1 MNAAIVNTDRQQAPK
16 FQSRYV
22 SYVSL
27 HRNEM
32 KSNWVEDHRQLI
44 TLKWYTNDRSG
55 VIN

>member
-1 MNAAIVNTDRQQAPK
+1 MNAAIVNTDRQQPPK
-16 FQSRYV
+16 FQSTYV